1 MAIKQVQASSN
12 HRRTRDIS
20 SEDVLKAFQSLFR
33 EGNKCGIFM
42 LLVVEKQ
49 SELPDVFD
57 RRDYSDGAYRNH
69 TIYGSF
75 AEYQDELDNLTQGN
89 DEQNMIC
96 YVGSDGVKTRLFD
109 YNPKTES
116 EWWNEIQNMLQENQ
130 RWELI

>member
-1 MAIKQVQASSN
+1 MATPTSTTKNI
-12 HRRTRDIS
+12 
-20 SEDVLKAFQSLFR
+20 
-33 EGNKCGIFM
+33 M
-42 LLVVEKQ
+42 
-49 SELPDVFD
+49 
-57 RRDYSDGAYRNH
+57 
-69 TIYGSF
+69 
-75 AEYQDELDNLTQGN
+75 LDNLTQGN